1 MEISIKIQNLDKLKA
16 AFQKAPV
23 IATREFGRAI
33 ERTAFKIEGDAK
45 RNAPVNKQ
53 SGGGT
58 LRQSISS
65 HMTGKAS
72 AVIESKAKYSAY
84 VDQGTK
90 PHIIRVKNAKVLA
103 NRRTGQIFG
112 KVVRHPGTKATNY
125 FSNSVKAGEKFI
137 NNELGQALQNVLNS
151 IR

>member
-1 MEISIKIQNLDKLKA
+1 MEVSIEIQNLDKLKA
-16 AFQKAPV
+16 AFQKAPA
-23 IATREFGRAI
+23 IATREFGTAI
-33 ERTAFKIEGDAK
+33 EKTAFKIEGDAK

-65 HMTGKAS
+65 KMTGKAS
-72 AVIESKAKYSAY
+72 AVIQSKAKYSAY

-90 PHIIRVKNAKVLA
+90 PHIIRVKNARVLA

-112 KVVRHPGTKATNY
+112 KVVWHPGTRAQPY
-125 FSNSVKAGEKFI
+125 FSQSVKNNESFM
-137 NNELGQALQNVLNS
+137 NNELGNALQNVLNA
-151 IR
+151 IH

>member
-16 AFQKAPV
+16 AFLKAPA
-23 IATREFGRAI
+23 IATAEYGRAI

-45 RNAPVNKQ
+45 RAAPVNKG

-65 HMTGKAS
+65 KMTGKAS
-72 AVIESKAKYSAY
+72 AVIQSKAKYSAY

-90 PHIIRVKNAKVLA
+90 PHIIRVKNARVLA

-112 KVVRHPGTKATNY
+112 KVVRHPGTRKNPYFTNALKGNES
-125 FSNSVKAGEKFI
+125 FM
-137 NNELGQALQNVLNS
+137 NNELQNAMQNVLNS